1 MQSVSAFLTSH
12 HHVLAYLTQALRS
25 WAWLAILIALF
36 APLIGGDIGAK
47 RVHVGANVGAK
58 RG

>member
-1 MQSVSAFLTSH
+1 MQSVSVVLTSH
-12 HHVLAYLTQALRS
+12 HHVLAYLTQDLRS

-36 APLIGGDIGAK
+36 APLIGDVGAK